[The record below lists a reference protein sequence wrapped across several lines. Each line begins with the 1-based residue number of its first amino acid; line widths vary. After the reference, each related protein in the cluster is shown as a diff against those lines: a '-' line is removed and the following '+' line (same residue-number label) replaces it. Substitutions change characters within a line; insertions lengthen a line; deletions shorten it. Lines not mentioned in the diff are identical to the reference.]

1 MICIM
6 KGNLGV
12 NMLKKYE
19 IELEEEIVE
28 KASEIYNEL
37 GIDLAIAIRMF
48 LVKSIRVDG
57 IPFDLD

>member
-1 MICIM
+1 MYIE
-6 KGNLGV
+6 KGNRV
-12 NMLKKYE
+12 RTMLKKYE

-37 GIDLAIAIRMF
+37 GIDLAVAIRMF

>member
-1 MICIM
+1 M

-48 LVKSIRVDG
+48 LVRSIRVDG

>member
-1 MICIM
+1 M